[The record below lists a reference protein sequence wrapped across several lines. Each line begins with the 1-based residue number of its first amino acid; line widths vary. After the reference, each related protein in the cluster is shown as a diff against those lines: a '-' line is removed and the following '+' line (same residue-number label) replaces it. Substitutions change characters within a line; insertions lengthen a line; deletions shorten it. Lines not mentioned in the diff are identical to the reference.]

1 MKKQHILP
9 TIIICLIVISGVI
22 GFSACASIVSAEPQ
36 GGIESHVNTAVAAT
50 LVQYMIETKVA
61 AQSIALV
68 SEPIAQVQATEPP
81 VPTATPIPTE
91 PAPPTA
97 APTAEVVQPAATAVP
112 VSVSGLK
119 IFADQNTNCRVG
131 PSTGYRIVTYFKKG
145 SESTVEGRD
154 KNKGWWYIVNPSDS
168 SDFCWVWDGSTTVQ
182 GDTSTLAVVAA
193 PTGESLKAS
202 NMFQDYN
209 VYDPYGWNGY
219 DGYGY
224 NNWNFYPNN
233 YCGKTINW
241 GKNINCKPKIK
252 NCYPT
257 NWKPCKN
264 CNPINWNPVN
274 WNPCKNTWQ
283 NTCKKSSCPALTPV
297 NYQNYC
303 NKYPN
308 CCD

>member
-1 MKKQHILP
+1 MKKQHVLA

-36 GGIESHVNTAVAAT
+36 GGIEAHVNTAVAAT

-61 AQSIALV
+61 AQTIALV
-68 SEPIAQVQATEPP
+68 SQPAVQVQATEPP
-81 VPTATPIPTE
+81 VPTATPVPTE
-91 PAPPTA
+91 PTPPTA
-97 APTAEVVQPAATAVP
+97 APAAEVVQPSPTAIP
-112 VSVSGLK
+112 VQVSGLK
-119 IFADQNTNCRVG
+119 IVADQNTNCRVG

-145 SESTVEGRD
+145 SESSVEGRD

-168 SDFCWVWDGSTTVQ
+168 SEFCWVWDGSTTVK
-182 GDTSTLAVVAA
+182 GDTSTLPVVAA

-202 NMFQDYN
+202 NIFQDYN

-224 NNWNFYPNN
+224 DNWIFYPNN

-241 GKNINCKPKIK
+241 GKNFNCKTNIK
-252 NCYPT
+252 NCS
-257 NWKPCKN
+257 
-264 CNPINWNPVN
+264 PVN
-274 WNPCKNTWQ
+274 WNPCKTYLNCTCKPTWQ
-283 NTCKKSSCPALTPV
+283 NPCKKSSCPAMTPV
-297 NYQNYC
+297 NYKNYC
-303 NKYPN
+303 NKYPT